1 MAKTNSKAKQLTE
14 KEPVP
19 APADAIP
26 EVPTVS
32 VPAVPSTPQTSAN
45 LNEWFREQFEVTA
58 ILKAA
63 ITLGILGFIPGAW
76 MIGLPLLTVYG
87 LIKREKVAEA
97 IRRFFS
103 FRKELQTENVAQ
115 TTGEKIA
122 DFLITYYAGI
132 LRWFATLILF
142 FTMPVGFGIFA
153 AYGLFRF
160 TTAQWLDIFQERCK
174 DIYKF
179 VQGGIGRFIRDAS
192 FNTQL
197 ALGLVVS
204 LLIGGSILMSGGGVL
219 FAYSIA
225 VCQLAAVLVG
235 ATALG
240 RDLLFALNNPG
251 IALTKNAGKIAG
263 AFWGHWLA
271 YKVFAGQL
279 TGSMGPTV
287 GYVQNYSLFS
297 GLISSFLSP
306 SGWFIFNSGGILGVI
321 GSWFMSFF
329 NNIFFKMFVTE
340 SIQMQGDFF
349 GVISP
354 SVLQLVGTIVACTLA
369 GALVHQFVDSLWNEL
384 ASDSKKVATAS
395 VKGVKAANTR
405 LVDGLYQTKWALG
418 FIACATPILISH
430 ATTGAAILELAGGS
444 LLAASAMTV
453 AGLATAIGAIYGIGY
468 GLRAIASQIL
478 AKREAAITQAAANST
493 PVVTEPVGKK
503 PAVSNVIPLVTE
515 SVGKRPIGKAP
526 ATTKTT
532 GKKAKPIVTAFEKSK
547 ASAPAE
553 KTQEQPLRRSSRLNK

>member
-1 MAKTNSKAKQLTE
+1 MAKKDLKVIELNKSLSV
-14 KEPVP
+14 KEPVATP
-19 APADAIP
+19 
-26 EVPTVS
+26 
-32 VPAVPSTPQTSAN
+32 PAVPNKPAMTT
-45 LNEWFREQFEVTA
+45 EWFKEQFEATA

-76 MIGLPLLTVYG
+76 MVGLPLLTVYG

-103 FRKELQTENVAQ
+103 FRKDQTENVAE
-115 TTGEKIA
+115 TAGEKVV
-122 DFLITYYAGI
+122 DFFITYYAGI

-160 TTAQWLDIFQERCK
+160 TTAEWLDIFQDRCK
-174 DIYKF
+174 DIF
-179 VQGGIGRFIRDAS
+179 RFIRGGISRFIRDAS
-192 FNTQL
+192 FNTKL
-197 ALGLVVS
+197 ILGSIVA
-204 LLIGGSILMSGGGVL
+204 LLIGGSILLSGVGVL

-225 VCQLAAVLVG
+225 VCQLAAILVG

-240 RDLLFALNNPG
+240 RDLLYALNNPG
-251 IALTKNAGKIAG
+251 VALTQNAGKMAG

-271 YKVFAGQL
+271 YKIFAGQL
-279 TGSMGPTV
+279 SGSMGPTV

-306 SGWFIFNSGGILGVI
+306 TGWFIFNSGGILGVM

-329 NNIFFKMFVTE
+329 HNVFFKMFITE

-354 SVLQLVGTIVACTLA
+354 SVLQLVGTIVACTLC

-395 VKGVKAANTR
+395 VNGVKTANTR

-418 FIACATPILISH
+418 FIACSTPLLLSH
-430 ATTGAAILELAGGS
+430 GTTGAAIVQLAGGS
-444 LLAASAMTV
+444 LVTASAMTV
-453 AGLATAIGAIYGIGY
+453 AGLAAAIGAIYGIGY
-468 GLRAIASQIL
+468 GLNALASQIL
-478 AKREAAITQAAANST
+478 AKKEATIAQAAVKST
-493 PVVTEPVGKK
+493 PAVTESAGKK
-503 PAVSNVIPLVTE
+503 PVAANKAPDVTG
-515 SVGKRPIGKAP
+515 SVGKRPV
-526 ATTKTT
+526 
-532 GKKAKPIVTAFEKSK
+532 KPIVTAFDKSK
-547 ASAPAE
+547 ARAPV
-553 KTQEQPLRRSSRLNK
+553 QHVQHQPLRRSPRLNP